1 MSDEDNAMYSEKWHD
16 LVNSTADEFDELA
29 KLML

>member
-16 LVNSTADEFDELA
+16 LVNSTVDKFDELNW
-29 KLML
+29 